1 MPEFDEPG
9 LLAQLQ
15 DLHEQPG
22 KRLQVALAERRD
34 GAEIRRIE
42 RDNAHKIDTLAAGQ
56 GDAPRRIDAAA
67 IGIEQQRRHHMRVER
82 RLTLLVR
89 IGGHDLDQ
97 IELVH
102 DQGQHETGEM
112 AGGHEVLH
120 CQRQQ

>member
-9 LLAQLQ
+9 LLAQFQ

-22 KRLQVALAERRD
+22 KRLQVALAEGRD

-42 RDNAHKIDTLAAGQ
+42 RDNAHEIDPLAAGL
-56 GDAPRRIDAAA
+56 GDAARRIDAAA

-82 RLTLLVR
+82 RLPLLAR

-97 IELVH
+97 IEFIH
-102 DQGQHETGEM
+102 DQRQHKTGEM
-112 AGGHEVLH
+112 AGGYEVFH
-120 CQRQQ
+120 RQRQQ